1 MLRSLRIV
9 GIFALLI
16 LFVSVEPVA
25 AQYFGRNKVQYDT
38 FDFKQFNTDNF
49 QIYFYPKQ
57 REAATDASRMAER
70 WYRRHSR
77 TFLREFDDRK
87 PLIFYANDTDFQQ
100 TNVIQGNIGQGTG
113 GVTESLKERVVMPM
127 TGSYQETDHVLG
139 HELVHSFQY
148 DIALRGDTQGFSLRR
163 LPLWLVEGMAE
174 YLSVGREDPHTAMWL
189 RDAALRDDLPTVSQM
204 TSDMYSYFPYRYG
217 QAYMAYIG
225 GKYGDSAVTNLFKL
239 SGRVGVDSS
248 FVYALGTTT
257 DSLSA
262 EWKEAVRDAYMPL
275 MEERTNPDE
284 VGEPVLGTPGEE
296 NQFNVS
302 PAISPDGRYVAF
314 ISRRNLFTT
323 NLFVADA
330 RTGEIVQEL
339 RSTRSNPHFDAL
351 RFINSTG
358 TWSPDGRRFAFVT
371 FTQGR
376 NEINVLDVESGRIE
390 RHVAVE
396 DVGAIQS
403 LAWRPRGETIALTGI
418 EGGQSN
424 LYVLDLESDEARQL
438 TNDRFAYLQPTWS
451 PDGETIAFTTDR
463 GTQGTNFETL
473 EYGAYR
479 IGFID
484 VESREIRSLQPF
496 QRGMH
501 HNPQYAPDGRSLY
514 FISDQDGFKDV
525 YRYAFD
531 EEAVYRLTDIKTG
544 VSGITAL
551 SPAMSVAQQSGRMTF
566 SIFSNSG
573 YSVVAL
579 DDEELTGTQVGMTT
593 VAEEGALPDPDEMPP
608 PSTEDDP
615 APLDDSSFDGLVD
628 PLSDADAPADT
639 TEAPSDTTDV
649 PSDTTDTTAPSD
661 TLTTADVPAD
671 TTALDEAV
679 RDPSVVGSTL
689 PSSSAVPAPGRI
701 LPPSSALHDGLVAN
715 YLEDPLTGLPDPSPI
730 DEEAYSSSLQLDR
743 IAPPQVGAQ
752 VGGRFGSQFV
762 GGVGFFFS
770 DMLGDR
776 DLSLFVQANGTF
788 KDIGGGVFYQD
799 RGQRMNYGAGVAHI
813 PSVFGSIAFDQETGE
828 LLQIIQR
835 RFQTQAF
842 GQATYPISQTR
853 RLELTAGGTRYGFD
867 IEAIGINQFTGQ
879 VRERDL
885 SGVAPDPIYLGQT
898 GVAYVGDFSNFGF
911 TSPLD
916 GGRYR
921 FQVTPNFGSRNFV
934 SVLTDYRRYFFADP
948 FTVAARVLHQGNYG
962 SGAEIFTGEIEDN
975 FVRETLGDPYQL
987 GFVRGYA
994 FSSIFDEP
1002 ECRGGLRPGSC
1013 NVLGRLLGTRMGVAS
1028 AEVRLPFLGTD
1039 QLGLF
1044 NFPYL
1049 PTELVAFGDAGI
1061 AWTSENLN
1069 DFTFKN
1075 SAIQEDLGN
1084 GTFRAGAAR
1093 PVFSAGMSARV
1104 NLLGALVFEMF
1115 YARTFQR
1122 TRDWDFGVLLR
1133 PGW

>member
-1 MLRSLRIV
+1 MLRSLRAV
-9 GIFALLI
+9 GLLALLAF
-16 LFVSVEPVA
+16 LVGAEPVA

-38 FDFKQFNTDNF
+38 FDFQQFSTDNF
-49 QIYFYPKQ
+49 DIYFYPEE
-57 REAATDASRMAER
+57 REAVTDASRMAER

-77 TFLREFDDRK
+77 SFLREFDDRK

-113 GVTESLKERVVMPM
+113 GVTESLKERVVMPL
-127 TGSYQETDHVLG
+127 TGSYRETDHVLG

-148 DIALRGDTQGFSLRR
+148 DIALRGDTQGFSIRR
-163 LPLWLVEGMAE
+163 LPLWMVEGMAE
-174 YLSVGREDPHTAMWL
+174 YLSLGREHPHTAMWL
-189 RDAALRDDLPTVSQM
+189 RDAVLRDDLPAVSQM
-204 TSDMYSYFPYRYG
+204 TSDMFAYFPYRFG

-262 EWKEAVRDAYMPL
+262 EWQRAVRDAYAPL
-275 MEERTNPDE
+275 MESRTDPGD
-284 VGEPVLGTPGEE
+284 VGEPLLGTPGAD

-302 PAISPDGRYVAF
+302 PAMSPDGRYVAY

-330 RTGEIVQEL
+330 QTGEVVQEL

-351 RFINSTG
+351 RFINSAG
-358 TWSPDGRRFAFVT
+358 AWSPDGRRFAFVT

-376 NEINVLDVESGRIE
+376 NEINILDVESGGIE
-390 RHVAVE
+390 RRVAVR
-396 DVGAIQS
+396 DVGAIQT
-403 LAWRPRGETIALTGI
+403 LAWSPNGETIAFTGI
-418 EGGQSN
+418 RGGLSD
-424 LYVLDLESDEARQL
+424 LYLLDLDSSRARQL

-463 GTQGTNFETL
+463 GANGTNFETL
-473 EYGAYR
+473 QYGDYR

-484 VESREIRSLQPF
+484 VASREIRSLRPF
-496 QRGMH
+496 ERGMH
-501 HNPQYAPDGRSLY
+501 HNPQYAPDGRSIY

-531 EEAVYRLTDIKTG
+531 EESVYRLTDIKTG

-551 SPAMSVAQQSGRMTF
+551 SPAMSVAQQSGRMVF
-566 SIFSNSG
+566 SIFSNGG
-573 YSVVAL
+573 YSVVGLA
-579 DDEELTGTQVGMTT
+579 DSNLTGTEMGFTT
-593 VAEEGALPDPDEMPP
+593 LSEASAM
-608 PSTEDDP
+608 P
-615 APLDDSSFDGLVD
+615 AP
-628 PLSDADAPADT
+628 DT
-639 TEAPSDTTDV
+639 TEAPTTEDMAPLSAEALPLADT
-649 PSDTTDTTAPSD
+649 P
-661 TLTTADVPAD
+661 PAD
-671 TTALDEAV
+671 TTHADSHAHGHAAAHTPASDTTTTPADTTDIPTAVLDPATV
-679 RDPSVVGSTL
+679 ASTL

-701 LPPSSALHDGLVAN
+701 LPPSSALSDGLVAS
-715 YLEDPLTGLPDPSPI
+715 YLEDPLTGLPSPSPVNVESY
-730 DEEAYSSSLQLDR
+730 DSKLQLDR

-776 DLSLFVQANGTF
+776 SLSTFVQANGTF

-799 RGQRMNYGAGVAHI
+799 RGQRLNFGGGVAHI
-813 PSVFGSIAFDQETGE
+813 PSVFGSVAFDRDNNEIIQF
-828 LLQIIQR
+828 IQR

-853 RLELTAGGTRYGFD
+853 RFELTAGGTRYGFD
-867 IEAIGINQFTGQ
+867 TEAIAIDEFGR
-879 VRERDL
+879 VRERDF
-885 SGVAPDPIYLGQT
+885 SEFSPDTIYLAQLGLS
-898 GVAYVGDFSNFGF
+898 YVGDFSNFGF
-911 TSPLD
+911 TSPLT

-921 FQVTPNFGSRNFV
+921 FQVTPQVGSRNFV
-934 SVLTDYRRYFFADP
+934 SFLADYRRYFFLEP
-948 FTVAARVLHQGNYG
+948 VTVAMRVLHQGNYG
-962 SGAEIFTGEIEDN
+962 ADSDN
-975 FVRETLGDPYQL
+975 VLNGQLESDFVRETLGDPYQL

-994 FSSIFDEP
+994 FSSIFEEP
-1002 ECRGGLRPGSC
+1002 NCRGGLQPGSC
-1013 NVLGRLLGTRMGVAS
+1013 DVLGQLLGTRMGIAS

-1049 PTELVAFGDAGI
+1049 PTELVAFGDAGV
-1061 AWTSENLN
+1061 AWTSEDLN
-1069 DFTFKN
+1069 SFTFNN
-1075 SAIQEDLGN
+1075 SSIQSTN
-1084 GTFRAGAAR
+1084 GQLSAAR
-1093 PVFSAGMSARV
+1093 PVFSAGVSARV

-1122 TRDWDFGVLLR
+1122 TKNWDFGVLLR